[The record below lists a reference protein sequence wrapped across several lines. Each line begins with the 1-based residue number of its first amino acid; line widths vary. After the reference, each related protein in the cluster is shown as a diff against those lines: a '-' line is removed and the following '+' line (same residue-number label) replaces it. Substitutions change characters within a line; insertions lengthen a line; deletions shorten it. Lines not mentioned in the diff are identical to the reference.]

1 MIPDYRVLLTA
12 LLEEDVDFAIVGGVA
27 LVLHG
32 SARITRDLD
41 IAYARDREN
50 LKRLARA
57 LKPFEPTLRGAPPH
71 LPFVLDAPTLQS
83 GLNFTLTTTAGD
95 IDLLG
100 EISGLGTFRVV
111 ARFATSMEIY
121 GMRMHVLSLAGLE
134 RAKRAAGSLK
144 DLVDLEEILE
154 LRRQTGE

>member
-1 MIPDYRVLLTA
+1 MIPDYRTLVTA
-12 LLEEDVDFAIVGGVA
+12 LVQARVDFVIVGGIA

-41 IAYARDREN
+41 ICYDRQREN

-57 LKPFEPTLRGAPPH
+57 LKPFQPTLRGAPAE
-71 LPFVLDAPTLQS
+71 LRFTLDWQTLES

-100 EISGLGTFRVV
+100 AITGIGPYAVV
-111 ARFATSMEIY
+111 ARFGQKMEIY
-121 GMRMHVLSLAGLE
+121 DREVRVLSLEGLE
-134 RAKRAAGSLK
+134 RAKRAAGRPRDVL
-144 DLVDLEEILE
+144 DLADILE
-154 LRRQTGE
+154 IRRQTGK